1 MSKGNPQINVKN
13 YEHFNKA
20 LPNWDSK
27 QGKYIGSKRQYEN
40 EVRKA
45 GLTKFTEPSNQP
57 DAKPVASTETRT
69 FLNSLNADRKGNV
82 KLSDRQIDYM
92 IKSGAIKDRD
102 KQRDIPHDM
111 RNGGF
116 R

>member
-1 MSKGNPQINVKN
+1 MSKADPRIVVKD

-27 QGKYIGSKRQYEN
+27 QGKYISSKSHYEN

-45 GLTKFTEPSNQP
+45 GLTKFTEPTNSHNP
-57 DAKPVASTETRT
+57 TPKADKETRT
-69 FLNSLNADRKGNV
+69 FLNSLNADSKGNV

-102 KQRDIPHDM
+102 NRQSIP
-111 RNGGF
+111 NNINSGGF